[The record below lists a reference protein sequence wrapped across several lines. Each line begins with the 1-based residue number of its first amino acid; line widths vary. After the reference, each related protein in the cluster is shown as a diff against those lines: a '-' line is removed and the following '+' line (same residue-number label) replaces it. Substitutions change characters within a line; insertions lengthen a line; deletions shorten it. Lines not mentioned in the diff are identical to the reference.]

1 MCSSAKKCS
10 EKEVPYYRHIESL
23 VNLLAAAHSATVKSD
38 EVSPAQNSD
47 QSIQST
53 PSDSHI
59 PPASLYNLEAPIPNR
74 GSWAT
79 PTQSQLPVHDV
90 SSMLGGSG
98 CIPNMPSR
106 PAPQPSTG
114 YVPLI
119 YNTIQDE
126 EDLLRVYKEQFAI
139 RFPFIILPPH
149 TTSSE
154 LRAQKPFLH
163 RAIMLV
169 ASNRKRMQQIEMA
182 KQLSMDIA
190 GALILKGDRSLDMLQ
205 SLVTYNAWSYLYS
218 PTVPQAQSTAMFQ
231 LSFAL
236 IFDLGINRPVASI
249 EGPEGLV
256 DPSRNVVEIN
266 PKEAKRTLDERR
278 AYISC
283 YILTSVVALYVKK
296 TDGLQYSPYMDYNCR
311 VLEETAACE
320 SDLLLVAMAR
330 LQTMAESFYKN
341 ILNKTQDSIKTPAWM
356 YTRTMRTGLHSL
368 WMSFSP
374 QLRQNPFLIMNY
386 HSTEIFLFEPAL
398 QQSPVAVG
406 FVKDEPH
413 RLDMLHSC
421 LTSSKALLD
430 LFLTQPL
437 SVYYTLTS
445 IDLANLGQS
454 MATIFKL
461 SMVDEPGWDL
471 TYVRKTI
478 NPRDY
483 FDRMINNFEHVGRII
498 DQSQPEPCRHSF
510 PTGCANAMKKIR
522 GVYEARMAAE
532 TAQDT
537 SQEQTNSL
545 ALDGLLNGDQMI
557 DWMDDA
563 YWQDLLNDGNFM
575 Q

>member
-1 MCSSAKKCS
+1 NTAQLE
-10 EKEVPYYRHIESL
+10 EKIESL
-23 VNLLAAAHSATVKSD
+23 VNLLAAAHGAVVKSD
-38 EVSPAQNSD
+38 ELSPTQNSD
-47 QSIQST
+47 QDQSVRST
-53 PSDSHI
+53 PPDSHI
-59 PPASLYNLEAPIPNR
+59 PPASLQFNLEAPVPDR

-79 PTQSQLPVHDV
+79 PTQSQLPTHDV
-90 SSMLGGSG
+90 SAMLGSG
-98 CIPNMPSR
+98 CITNVTSR
-106 PAPQPSTG
+106 PVPQPSTG
-114 YVPLI
+114 YVPLT
-119 YNTIQDE
+119 YNTMQDE

-139 RFPFIILPPH
+139 RFPFIVLPPH
-149 TTSSE
+149 ATSSE
-154 LRAQKPFLH
+154 LRTQKPFLH

-169 ASNRKRMQQIEMA
+169 ASNRKRMQQVEMA

-190 GALILKGDRSLDMLQ
+190 GALILRGDRSLDMLQ
-205 SLVTYNAWSYLYS
+205 ALVTYNAWSYFYS

-236 IFDLGINRPVASI
+236 IFDLGLNRPVVSI
-249 EGPEGLV
+249 EGPEGMV
-256 DPSRNVVEIN
+256 DPSSHTAEIN

-278 AYISC
+278 AYISS

-296 TDGLQYSPYMDYNCR
+296 TDGLQYSSYMDYNCK

-330 LQTMAESFYKN
+330 LQTISESFYKN
-341 ILNKTQDSIKTPAWM
+341 VLNKTEDSIKTPAWM
-356 YTRTMRTGLHSL
+356 YTRSMRIELHNL

-374 QLRQNPFLIMNY
+374 ELRQNRHVPHHELSQYRKFPLR
-386 HSTEIFLFEPAL
+386 TRPPAV
-398 QQSPVAVG
+398 PYCRW
-406 FVKDEPH
+406 FRKNEPH

-421 LTSSKALLD
+421 LTSAKALLD

-445 IDLANLGQS
+445 IELSHLGQS

-461 SMVDEPGWDL
+461 SMIDEPGWDL
-471 TYVRKTI
+471 TYVRKTV

-483 FDRMINNFEHVGRII
+483 FDRMINNFDQVGTVI
-498 DQSQPEPCRHSF
+498 DQSQPEPCRISF
-510 PTGCANAMKKIR
+510 LTGCANAMRKIR
-522 GVYEARMAAE
+522 GVYEAKIAAE
-532 TAQDT
+532 TAQTT

-545 ALDGLLNGDQMI
+545 ALDGMLNGDQMI